1 MISVLARD
9 VNVLLLLNMYIAYGL
24 LVTHDPKYHFYL
36 VLLFLFT
43 IFLSTRWLRHY
54 SVMKSN
60 F

>member
-43 IFLSTRWLRHY
+43 IFLSTR
-54 SVMKSN
+54 
-60 F
+60 